1 MLSETRED
9 LLIWGLLGGGEGG
22 KGGGMLS
29 SPDSSARVSSGELS
43 FSLDLSSGSG
53 NNRSGGILPLV
64 VLKLLRL
71 KSKGVLLGEMGKTV
85 VAGSL
90 SWNTLG
96 TSTAADGML
105 V

>member
-1 MLSETRED
+1 
-9 LLIWGLLGGGEGG
+9 
-22 KGGGMLS
+22 MLS

-53 NNRSGGILPLV
+53 NNRSGGILPLFCFPV

-85 VAGSL
+85 VAGLL